1 MAATVWKGH
10 LSFGLVSIPISLTPA
25 ARTERISFNQ
35 LHSVCHTRLRQPLFC
50 PHCNRNVERS
60 EVEKG
65 YEYEKDQYVLFTPD
79 ELKAI
84 EPESA
89 RAMDILEFVKEEE
102 VDPLYFDASYYVAP
116 EEGGAHAYHLLLD
129 AMRKSSYAGI
139 AKVTMHNRE
148 YIVVLRGREH
158 GLVLHTMYYQNEVRS
173 AESLGSTDKSE
184 VKEAEERL
192 AMQLIKNLAAPF
204 KPEKYHDTYQT
215 ALRELVEAKTQG
227 KTVKAPP
234 RVAMAPVI
242 DLMTALKKSLGER
255 GAAEA
260 QGAETP
266 KSLVRATPKV
276 QEAPKRR
283 RKTG

>member
-1 MAATVWKGH
+1 VASTVWKGH

-25 ARTERISFNQ
+25 ARTERVSFNQ
-35 LHSVCHTRLRQPLFC
+35 LHSVCHTRLKQPLFC
-50 PHCNRNVERS
+50 PHCDRNVERS

-65 YEYEKDQYVLFTPD
+65 YEYEKDQFVLFTPE
-79 ELKAI
+79 ELKAV

-102 VDPLYFDASYYVAP
+102 VDPLYFDASYYIAP

-129 AMRKSSYAGI
+129 AMKKSGYVGI

-148 YIVVLRGREH
+148 YIVVLRARDN
-158 GLVLHTMYYQNEVRS
+158 GLVLHTIYYASEVRS
-173 AESLGSTDKSE
+173 AASLGNTDKAE

-215 ALRELVEAKTQG
+215 ALQELVEAKMQG
-227 KTVKAPP
+227 RTVKAAP

-242 DLMTALKKSLGER
+242 DLMTALKKSLGDR
-255 GAAEA
+255 APGAVDA
-260 QGAETP
+260 QSEP
-266 KSLVRATPKV
+266 KSLVRATPKE
-276 QEAPKRR
+276 QETPKRR

>member
-60 EVEKG
+60 EIEKG

-89 RAMDILEFVKEEE
+89 RAMDILEFVKEDE

-129 AMRKSSYAGI
+129 AMRKSGYAGI

-148 YIVVLRGREH
+148 YIVVLRAREH
-158 GLVLHTMYYQNEVRS
+158 GLALHTMYYQNEVRS
-173 AESLGSTDKSE
+173 AESLGNTDKTE

-227 KTVKAPP
+227 KPVKAPP

-242 DLMTALKKSLGER
+242 DLMTALKKSLGDR
-255 GAAEA
+255 GVAEA
-260 QGAETP
+260 QAAETP

>member
-1 MAATVWKGH
+1 VSSTVWKGH

-25 ARTERISFNQ
+25 ARTERVSFNQ
-35 LHSVCHTRLRQPLFC
+35 LHTVCHTRLKQPLFC
-50 PHCNRNVERS
+50 PQCNRNVERS

-65 YEYEKDQYVLFTPD
+65 YEYEKDQYILFTPE
-79 ELKAI
+79 ELKSI

-89 RAMDILEFVKEEE
+89 RAMDILEFVKADE

-116 EEGGAHAYHLLLD
+116 EEGGAHAYHLLFD
-129 AMRKSSYAGI
+129 AMRKSGYAGV

-148 YIVVLRGREH
+148 YIVILRARDN
-158 GLVLHTMYYQNEVRS
+158 GLVLHTMYYANEVRS
-173 AESLGSTDKSE
+173 AASLGNTDKAE

-204 KPEKYHDTYQT
+204 DPEKYHDTYQA
-215 ALRELVEAKTQG
+215 ALRELVEAKTHG
-227 KTVKAPP
+227 RGIKATP

-242 DLMTALKKSLGER
+242 DLMSALKKSLGER
-255 GAAEA
+255 APAALEA
-260 QGAETP
+260 QAERKT
-266 KSLVRATPKV
+266 LMHA
-276 QEAPKRR
+276 APKEQGGQKKR

>member
-148 YIVVLRGREH
+148 YIVVLRAREH

-255 GAAEA
+255 GVAEAQAAEA
-260 QGAETP
+260 P

>member
-1 MAATVWKGH
+1 VAATVWKGH

-89 RAMDILEFVKEEE
+89 RAMDILEFVREDE

-129 AMRKSSYAGI
+129 AMRKSGYAGI

-148 YIVVLRGREH
+148 YIVVLRARGH
-158 GLVLHTMYYQNEVRS
+158 GLALHTMYYQNEVRS
-173 AESLGSTDKSE
+173 AESLGNTDKTE

-255 GAAEA
+255 GVTEA
-260 QGAETP
+260 QAAETP

>member
-1 MAATVWKGH
+1 VASTVWKGH

-25 ARTERISFNQ
+25 ARTERVSFNQ
-35 LHSVCHTRLRQPLFC
+35 LHSVCHTRIKQPLFC

-65 YEYEKDQYVLFTPD
+65 YEYEKDQYVLFTPE

-89 RAMDILEFVKEEE
+89 RAMDILEFVKDDE

-148 YIVVLRGREH
+148 YIVVLRAREN
-158 GLVLHTMYYQNEVRS
+158 GLVIHTMYYANEVRS
-173 AESLGSTDKSE
+173 AASSGNTDKTE
-184 VKEAEERL
+184 VKEAEEKL

-215 ALRELVEAKTQG
+215 ALQELVDAKVHG
-227 KTVKAPP
+227 RTVKAAP

-242 DLMTALKKSLGER
+242 DLMTALKKSLGDR
-255 GAAEA
+255 GVAES
-260 QGAETP
+260 QAEP
-266 KSLVRATPKV
+266 KSLVRATPKE
-276 QEAPKRR
+276 QEATPKRR